1 MLLIMLLSFLRSIL
15 KEVMASVLLKMVVA
29 LLKLIYRPLTR
40 TTHPEGKIVFI
51 GLTIIFFLY
60 AAAFLQIAHA
70 IARTTG
76 FA

>member
-1 MLLIMLLSFLRSIL
+1 MLFRMLLSFLRSIL
-15 KEVMASVLLKMVVA
+15 KDVLKSILLDLIVA

-40 TTHPEGKIVFI
+40 TMHPEGKIVFI
-51 GLTIIFFLY
+51 VLTIIFFLN